1 MDALPPRPP
10 PPRWRAALR
19 ETPVTW
25 AVAAANIGWFAWM
38 ASHGSTTDPDVL
50 VRFGAL
56 DPARVRAGEWW
67 RLLTA
72 AFVHVGPIHLGMNML
87 FGIPWCR
94 QLERALR
101 PRRFAGLYLASAVA
115 GTAASLAGQGVL
127 SAGASGAIFGVI
139 GATLALHR
147 RALGGWRAFAASPGA
162 RAVLGNLVVLA
173 VAGLWLPLD
182 QWAHGAGLAC
192 GAAMATIWTRPSPRR
207 LGPWVALGAALA
219 LVTFAAL
226 RPGRPESRYERE
238 REVDERLA
246 DATRHFRADD
256 VPAARHD
263 LERARALGVPD
274 PRLDV
279 YEAQALLLEGRRDE
293 ALRLLESACRAGN
306 GAACEGGR
314 RVRKAPDGG

>member
-1 MDALPPRPP
+1 MDVRPP
-10 PPRWRAALR
+10 SPRPRWRDALR
-19 ETPVTW
+19 EAPVTW
-25 AVAAANIGWFAWM
+25 AIAAANIGWFAWM
-38 ASHGSTTDPDVL
+38 ASHGSTTDAEVL

-67 RLLTA
+67 RLVSA
-72 AFVHVGPIHLGMNML
+72 AFVHVGPLHLGMNMV

-101 PRRFAGLYLASAVA
+101 PRRFAALYLASAVA
-115 GTAASLAGQGVL
+115 GTAASLAGHGVL

-192 GAAMATIWTRPSPRR
+192 GAAMAWIWTRPAPRR
-207 LGPWVALGAALA
+207 IAPWMALAAALGA
-219 LVTFAAL
+219 VTFAAV
-226 RPGRPESRYERE
+226 RPGRPVSAYEG
-238 REVDERLA
+238 EVELGARL
-246 DATRHFRADD
+246 DDTRRHLRAGD

-263 LERARALGVPD
+263 LERARALGIPH
-274 PRLDV
+274 PLLDV
-279 YEAQALLLEGRRDE
+279 YDALAVGMEGRGDE
-293 ALRLLESACRAGN
+293 ALRMLDEACRSGN
-306 GAACEGGR
+306 GDACETARAVRANGGGR
-314 RVRKAPDGG
+314 